1 MTTILQSKPQPTV
14 LAFEVT
20 HNKFLLR
27 HIRKAFL
34 STVILSKDDMRRGY
48 IEINGTHYN
57 MYITEEVK
65 NLLCNAPT
73 SYRLTAIASFQIHTN
88 DASVVLIKL
97 MERGSNRRNQEYYK
111 AECLNKSVSTLK
123 ELFK

>member
-1 MTTILQSKPQPTV
+1 MTTILQSKPQPTI

-48 IEINGTHYN
+48 IEINGTNYI
-57 MYITEEVK
+57 MYVTDEVQK
-65 NLLCNAPT
+65 LLCEAPQ

-88 DASVVLIKL
+88 DAAVVLIKL
-97 MERGSNRRNQEYYK
+97 LERGTNRRNQEYYK
-111 AECLNKSVSTLK
+111 AECNNKAVATLK
-123 ELFK
+123 DLFK

>member
-1 MTTILQSKPQPTV
+1 MTTIIQSKPTPTT

-34 STVILSKDDMRRGY
+34 STVILSKDDIRRGY
-48 IEINGTHYN
+48 IEINGTNYI
-57 MYITEEVK
+57 MYVTDEVQK
-65 NLLCNAPT
+65 LLCEAPT
-73 SYRLTAIASFQIHTN
+73 TYRLTAIASFQIHTN
-88 DASVVLIKL
+88 DAAVVLIKL
-97 MERGSNRRNQEYYK
+97 LERGTNRRNQEYYK
-111 AECLNKSVSTLK
+111 AECNNKALSTLK